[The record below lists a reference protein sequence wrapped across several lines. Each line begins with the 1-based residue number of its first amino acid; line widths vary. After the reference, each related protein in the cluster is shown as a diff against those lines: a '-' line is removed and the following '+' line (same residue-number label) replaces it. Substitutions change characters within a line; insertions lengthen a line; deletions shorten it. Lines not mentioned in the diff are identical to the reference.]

1 MQLTQLSFQ
10 VQWHA
15 WRGQESKF
23 SPIFRPTNQPFS
35 AERATLWLFNAFGLL
50 NLPPIFQ
57 FSNCECVSV
66 SLRQL
71 EAKLKLQLFHCTMLT
86 MLLLCVCPKNKAK
99 KVEKDRGPNKKKGNQ
114 AKGCLIKLA
123 QVRFVKMPKIC
134 LRKFST
140 SGTNKSRCCSI
151 CSTSSCRVC
160 LARFACKT
168 CVKLKH
174 RLVKRRCSPSNRRF
188 SFGFPFGRVW
198 TCQRHRHWPL
208 WSSPAGLPSLFSPGQ
223 EMLGWSNLIA
233 MRFDFQVSSVP
244 LIPGFWFRLRLRL
257 RLCCKCT

>member
-134 LRKFST
+134 LRKFPT

-174 RLVKRRCSPSNRRF
+174 RLVKRRFSLLQQKVFLWLSFRPSVDVPTSSSLATLVKSCRPALPLFPWPRNAWLVKFNSNAIWFPSVF
-188 SFGFPFGRVW
+188 SASDSW
-198 TCQRHRHWPL
+198 
-208 WSSPAGLPSLFSPGQ
+208 
-223 EMLGWSNLIA
+223 I
-233 MRFDFQVSSVP
+233 
-244 LIPGFWFRLRLRL
+244 LIPIAIAIATLL
-257 RLCCKCT
+257 